1 MLRIYDIKQKEVINV
16 IDGARLGYI
25 CDIEI
30 NWKEGKITK
39 LIVPGA
45 RKSFGF
51 FGREMEYLIPWDK
64 IQKIGEDTILVEI
77 NESECLKESE

>member
-30 NWKEGKITK
+30 NWQEGKITK
-39 LIVPGA
+39 LIVPGT
-45 RKSFGF
+45 RKAFGF
-51 FGREMEYLIPWDK
+51 FGKEMEYLIPWEK

-77 NESECLKESE
+77 NEEECLKESE

>member
-16 IDGARLGYI
+16 IDGSRLGYI

-39 LIVPGA
+39 LIVPGP
-45 RKSFGF
+45 RKPFGL
-51 FGREMEYLIPWDK
+51 FGREMEYLIPWDNIK
-64 IQKIGEDTILVEI
+64 KIGEDTILIEI
-77 NESECLKESE
+77 NEEECLKESQ